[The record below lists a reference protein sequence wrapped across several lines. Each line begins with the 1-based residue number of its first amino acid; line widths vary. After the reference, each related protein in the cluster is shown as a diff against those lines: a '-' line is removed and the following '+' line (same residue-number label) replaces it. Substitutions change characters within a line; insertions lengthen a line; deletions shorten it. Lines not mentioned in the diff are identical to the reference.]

1 MRKSSLIILSL
12 ILAAVSCS
20 KKEAKVKPPPGVN
33 VALVTQKDVPLY
45 LTAPGHI
52 TAFNSV
58 SLQAQV
64 DGTVTGVYYEEGQEV
79 NAGEL
84 LVTIDERTYEAAVQ
98 SGEAEVASS
107 MASLKYAQDTAR
119 RNTPLVQEDYISQN
133 DYENLVTN
141 VLTGEALVKDNIAKL
156 EQAQINLGYCRV
168 EAPISG
174 VSGERLIDEGNLVLE
189 AQQTTLV
196 TINQIQPIYCDFA
209 ISERYFPMLQKIMQ
223 EGKLEAQVAYNRD
236 FKESWTG
243 EVTFMDNAVD
253 QTTGM
258 IKFKANFA
266 NEDKR
271 LWPNIFIYTRLIY
284 GEAKNALLIPTGC
297 IVIGEKGKYV
307 YVVDGDI
314 VKQVY
319 VTTGQQE
326 NDLIIVESGIKPD
339 QKIVLEG
346 QLNLIDGEKVTVKKV
361 IKNKEDAGI

>member
-1 MRKSSLIILSL
+1 MKKSNALL
-12 ILAAVSCS
+12 ILMLIFAGCS
-20 KKEAKVKPPPGVN
+20 KKETKQKPPPGVN
-33 VALVTQKDVPLY
+33 VVEVIQRDVPLY

-64 DGTVTGVYYEEGQEV
+64 NGTVTGIYYDEGTEV
-79 NAGEL
+79 KENEL
-84 LVTIDERTYEAAVQ
+84 LVTIDDRTYEAAVKA
-98 SGEAEVASS
+98 GEAEVARS
-107 MASLKYAQDTAR
+107 MADLKYAQDTVR

-133 DYENLVTN
+133 DYDNLVTN
-141 VLTGEALVKDNIAKL
+141 VLTSEATVKENIAQL
-156 EQAQINLGYCRV
+156 EDANINLGYCRI

-174 VSGERLIDEGNLVLE
+174 VCGERLIDEGNLVLE

-209 ISERYFPMLQKIMQ
+209 ISERYFSMLQKIMM
-223 EGKLEAQVAYNRD
+223 EGKLKAWVSYNRD
-236 FKESWTG
+236 YKESWMG
-243 EVTFMDNAVD
+243 DVTFMDNAVD

-271 LWPNIFIYTRLIY
+271 LWPNIFIYVRLVY
-284 GEAKNALLIPTGC
+284 GEAKNALLVPTGC
-297 IVIGEKGKYV
+297 VVIGEKGKYV
-307 YVVDGDI
+307 YVLDGDI

-326 NDLIIVESGIKPD
+326 DDLIIITKGIKPD

-346 QLNLIDGEKVTVKKV
+346 QLNLMDGEKVTVKQVVKS
-361 IKNKEDAGI
+361 KEDAGL